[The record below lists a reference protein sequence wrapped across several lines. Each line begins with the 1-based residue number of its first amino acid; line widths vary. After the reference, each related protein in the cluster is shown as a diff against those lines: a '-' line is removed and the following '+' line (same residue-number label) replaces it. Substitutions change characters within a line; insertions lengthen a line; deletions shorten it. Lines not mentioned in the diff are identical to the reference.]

1 MDFPVPFHQKP
12 CQVETKK
19 LLFLIGIITI
29 AAFAVQIFSTPYHN
43 TPSNE
48 AAEMG
53 KQMDNETEVVV
64 VNNKNEVTEM
74 GEPPVGSPITSPSNV
89 GAEEI
94 VDANFSASDSVV
106 PVAIDK
112 SAVDEQVLGM
122 DMKEEKPILI
132 QSAPATLSSNSTE
145 TSDRVKRMSQKWIT
159 SMLDEMILPSDPL
172 MKIRVKMPPKK
183 VTSISE
189 MNVLLHKNR
198 ASLRSMKP
206 RWSSKLDQ
214 EILAAKA
221 QIENA
226 PVVKKDRELYAPV
239 YRNVSVFKRS
249 YELMEEIL
257 KVYVY
262 KEGGKPIFHDPI
274 LEGIYASEGWF
285 MKQMEG
291 NEQFTV
297 EDPREAH
304 LFYIPFSSQSLR
316 FTLYKANSH
325 SKKNLIKYM
334 SEYLNII
341 TAKYPFWNR
350 TGGADHFFTACHDW
364 APAITKRI
372 MSACLRALCN
382 SDVYEGFVLG
392 KDVALPETFV
402 LSKSDL
408 LKDKGGKPPSQR
420 RTLAIF
426 AGNMHGYLHPD
437 MKIYGKMTKTQKKEM
452 NYIQHMKTS
461 KFCISAKGYEGNSP
475 RVVEAIFFE
484 CVPVI
489 ISDNFVPPFFEVLN
503 WEAFAVFVA
512 ERDIPNLKEILDSIP
527 DEKYVE
533 MHKRVKKVQ
542 KHFLWHIVPATSVYT
557 QQILWLRPGNC
568 YFFIGIITCA
578 AFCVQIFLTPYE
590 NVFRSLFLVN
600 NAPAGDS
607 SLDISVMG
615 ENCTETIDPAKK
627 TPQKSIK
634 TMLAEMI
641 PSSNRMKRTW
651 MKMPPNRIT
660 SISAM
665 SRLLLKN
672 LAPSHSMRPKRL
684 SEQDREIL
692 AVKSQIENAPII
704 QNHKDLYAPI
714 YRNLSTFRKTLKVY
728 IYKEGEKPF
737 FHDPILEGVYASEGW
752 FMKQME
758 ENKKFVPDKNSIRY
772 SSLYD
777 RKTRSKANFIK
788 LLSDY
793 LDTVKAKYPFW
804 NRSFFLPLAMT
815 GYGSQA
821 PIMTRPFMN
830 GCIRAFCN
838 SDVNDDF
845 VLGKDVPLAET
856 LVLSKNNLLKDIGG
870 KPPSERHTLA
880 FFEGN
885 IHGYLR
891 PILLKFWEDKDPD
904 MQIYGKM
911 NSTITAKMN
920 YIQRM
925 KSSKYCISAKGY
937 EVASPRVVEAIFFEC
952 VPVIISDNYV
962 PPFFEVLDWESFAVF
977 VAEKDIP
984 NLKEILLS
992 IPEEKYIEMHKRV
1005 KKVQQHF
1012 LWHNEPVK
1020 YDIFHMTLHSIWYN
1034 RVFQA

>member
-1 MDFPVPFHQKP
+1 MEFSVPFHQKP

-29 AAFAVQIFSTPYHN
+29 AAFAVQIFSTPYQNIFFNAPAANSSKIGNFSLLHDSKIAN
-43 TPSNE
+43 LSLVNEVVVTKNEESEMEEQLKDGTEVVVVVDNKNE

-53 KQMDNETEVVV
+53 KQMDNETEVAVVV

-74 GEPPVGSPITSPSNV
+74 GEHTAAAADERDGVFEEKFDSLAPVGSPIISPSNV
-89 GAEEI
+89 GAAEI

-122 DMKEEKPILI
+122 DMKEEKPILT
-132 QSAPATLSSNSTE
+132 QSAPATSE
-145 TSDRVKRMSQKWIT
+145 TSDRVKRMSRKSIK
-159 SMLDEMILPSDPL
+159 SMLDEVILPSDPL

-198 ASLRSMKP
+198 ALLRSMKP
-206 RWSSKLDQ
+206 LWSSKLDQ

-226 PVVKKDRELYAPV
+226 PIIKKDRELYAPV

-262 KEGGKPIFHDPI
+262 KEGKKPIFHDPI

-341 TAKYPFWNR
+341 TVKYPFWNR

-408 LKDKGGKPPSQR
+408 LKDKGGKPPSKR
-420 RTLAIF
+420 RTLAFF
-426 AGNMHGYLHPD
+426 AGNMHGYLRPILLKYWENKDPD

-512 ERDIPNLKEILDSIP
+512 ERDIPNLKEILASIP

-542 KHFLWHIVPATSVYT
+542 KHFLWH
-557 QQILWLRPGNC
+557 
-568 YFFIGIITCA
+568 
-578 AFCVQIFLTPYE
+578 
-590 NVFRSLFLVN
+590 
-600 NAPAGDS
+600 
-607 SLDISVMG
+607 
-615 ENCTETIDPAKK
+615 
-627 TPQKSIK
+627 
-634 TMLAEMI
+634 
-641 PSSNRMKRTW
+641 
-651 MKMPPNRIT
+651 
-660 SISAM
+660 
-665 SRLLLKN
+665 
-672 LAPSHSMRPKRL
+672 
-684 SEQDREIL
+684 
-692 AVKSQIENAPII
+692 
-704 QNHKDLYAPI
+704 
-714 YRNLSTFRKTLKVY
+714 
-728 IYKEGEKPF
+728 
-737 FHDPILEGVYASEGW
+737 
-752 FMKQME
+752 
-758 ENKKFVPDKNSIRY
+758 
-772 SSLYD
+772 
-777 RKTRSKANFIK
+777 SK
-788 LLSDY
+788 
-793 LDTVKAKYPFW
+793 
-804 NRSFFLPLAMT
+804 
-815 GYGSQA
+815 
-821 PIMTRPFMN
+821 
-830 GCIRAFCN
+830 
-838 SDVNDDF
+838 
-845 VLGKDVPLAET
+845 
-856 LVLSKNNLLKDIGG
+856 
-870 KPPSERHTLA
+870 
-880 FFEGN
+880 
-885 IHGYLR
+885 
-891 PILLKFWEDKDPD
+891 
-904 MQIYGKM
+904 
-911 NSTITAKMN
+911 
-920 YIQRM
+920 
-925 KSSKYCISAKGY
+925 
-937 EVASPRVVEAIFFEC
+937 
-952 VPVIISDNYV
+952 
-962 PPFFEVLDWESFAVF
+962 
-977 VAEKDIP
+977 
-984 NLKEILLS
+984 
-992 IPEEKYIEMHKRV
+992 
-1005 KKVQQHF
+1005 
-1012 LWHNEPVK
+1012 PVK
-1020 YDIFHMTLHSIWYN
+1020 YDVFHMTLHSIWYN
-1034 RVFQA
+1034 RVFQIKTR